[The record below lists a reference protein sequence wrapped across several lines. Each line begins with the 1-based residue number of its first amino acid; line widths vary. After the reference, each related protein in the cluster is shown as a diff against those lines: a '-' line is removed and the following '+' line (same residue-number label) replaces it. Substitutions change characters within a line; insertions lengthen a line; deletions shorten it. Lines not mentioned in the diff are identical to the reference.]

1 MIDQKLIARINELAK
16 ISKERPLSSEE
27 VKEQVELRREYL
39 KQFKEGFKQT
49 LDNVKVV
56 DEKGNEVILKKKKG
70 NA

>member
-16 ISKERPLSSEE
+16 ISKERPLTSEE

-39 KQFKEGFKQT
+39 RHFKEGFKQT

-56 DEKGNEVILKKKKG
+56 DEKGNEVILKKKG

>member
-56 DEKGNEVILKKKKG
+56 DEKGNEVILKKKG

>member
-16 ISKERPLSSEE
+16 ISKERPLTSEE

-56 DEKGNEVILKKKKG
+56 DEKGNEVILKKKG

>member
-1 MIDQKLIARINELAK
+1 MIDQKLIARINELSK

-56 DEKGNEVILKKKKG
+56 DEKGNEVILKKKG

>member
-1 MIDQKLIARINELAK
+1 MIDQKLIARINELSK
-16 ISKERPLSSEE
+16 ISKERPLISEE

-56 DEKGNEVILKKKKG
+56 DEKGNEVILKKKG

>member
-1 MIDQKLIARINELAK
+1 MIDQKLIDRINELAK

>member
-16 ISKERPLSSEE
+16 ISKERPLTSEE
-27 VKEQVELRREYL
+27 IKEQVELRREYL

-56 DEKGNEVILKKKKG
+56 DEKGNEVILKKKG

>member
-16 ISKERPLSSEE
+16 ISKERPLTSEE

-39 KQFKEGFKQT
+39 RQFKEGFKQT

-56 DEKGNEVILKKKKG
+56 DEKGNEVILKKKG

>member
-39 KQFKEGFKQT
+39 KQFKDGFKQT

-56 DEKGNEVILKKKKG
+56 DEKGNEVILKKKG

>member
-16 ISKERPLSSEE
+16 INKERPLTSEE

-39 KQFKEGFKQT
+39 RQFKEGFKQT

-56 DEKGNEVILKKKKG
+56 DEKGNEVILKKKG

>member
-1 MIDQKLIARINELAK
+1 MIDQKLIDRINELAK

-27 VKEQVELRREYL
+27 VKEQIELRREYL

-56 DEKGNEVILKKKKG
+56 DEKGNEVILKKKG